1 MWRHYFFYH
10 QGKEKAKL
18 YIDTAKAYGHC
29 SIFIPPIC
37 QTAISHIILRIYG
50 KSIILNAAVSGDL
63 PAGRSGCAGK
73 TDGVKS

>member
-1 MWRHYFFYH
+1 M
-10 QGKEKAKL
+10 AKL

-29 SIFIPPIC
+29 SIFIPTIRQTAISHIR

-73 TDGVKS
+73 RTA